1 MTPRVQTKLAE
12 GLVVAALFVV
22 AIGAS
27 WAAMRGFRTAGAE
40 PFFYQSNFEP
50 AVMMACGR
58 GFGVAS
64 EPSAALTEFLNVR
77 RNEFDCTLLPS
88 AGEGRPLTSA
98 ANANWYYMY
107 AAAAGV
113 WRVAGVSWTALD
125 WLVAAMSA
133 CGAVVLYGLFR
144 LVAGR
149 AVSALVATV
158 LTLSPANLTHL
169 LSLRDYSKAPFVLAA
184 VLVLS
189 ALILRPMSRRAILAL
204 AAAYGLVVGIGY
216 GFRPDLAVMVPFGAV
231 VVLAFLPGTFRL
243 NAGRNALA
251 ATLLLATFFAS
262 AWPVISALNLGGCQ
276 YHFSLLGLTEPLTTE
291 LRLTPPVYRF
301 GEQMTDTFAD
311 LKTGDYAVRVLGAPV
326 PALCT
331 AEYDTASGA
340 LYFDL
345 ARTFPADL
353 AVRAY
358 ASVLMILRVGL
369 DLPAMM
375 QPMPPFAD
383 SGVMTAVY
391 RAGHAVTS
399 PLAALGVV
407 LTVAAL
413 ALAAGASLRLG
424 LAMTAFVLFLAGY
437 PAIRFDERHWF
448 HLRFIPWWAAVLVFT
463 HLWHHGVRAIDR
475 PRLIRAG
482 LTLAVL
488 LVVLASALGLLRAVQ
503 ASRVRPLLQ
512 AYLEAPTEALPTH
525 AADASTLQVNW
536 QPRDEGVA
544 PFHRGSDLVA
554 VTLDEAACTGEG
566 SLSVTAT
573 YEVDGPAHDLST
585 TLRVPRPEPGAAA
598 TRLYIPVFWQGVG
611 DLTEL
616 RFTGL
621 RVGGAPIACVSRVAR
636 VSRDPN
642 TRLWLDAVLA
652 ANWADQ
658 PLYQSMRLPRLLN
671 R

>member
-1 MTPRVQTKLAE
+1 M
-12 GLVVAALFVV
+12 AALFVV

-27 WAAMRGFRTAGAE
+27 WAAMRSFRAAGAE

-58 GFGVAS
+58 GFGLAP

-77 RNEFDCTLLPS
+77 RNEFDCDLLPA

-133 CGAVVLYGLFR
+133 FGAVVLYGLFR
-144 LVAGR
+144 LVAGH
-149 AVSALVATV
+149 AVSALVAMV

-189 ALILRPMSRRAILAL
+189 ALILRPRSRRTTLAL

-231 VVLAFLPGTFRL
+231 VVLAFLPGAFRP

-291 LRLTPPVYRF
+291 LRLTSPVYRF
-301 GEQMTDTFAD
+301 GEHMSDAFAD

-340 LYFDL
+340 MYFDL

-375 QPMPPFAD
+375 QPMPPFSD
-383 SGVMTAVY
+383 SGVMSALY
-391 RAGHAVTS
+391 RAAHAVTS
-399 PLAALGVV
+399 PLAPLGVV

-424 LAMTAFVLFLAGY
+424 LALSAFVLFLAGY

-448 HLRFIPWWAAVLVFT
+448 HLRFIPWWAAVLVLT
-463 HLWHHGVRAIDR
+463 HLWHHGARAIDR

-482 LTLAVL
+482 LSLAAL
-488 LVVLASALGLLRAVQ
+488 LIGLASALGLLRVVQ
-503 ASRVRPLLQ
+503 AGRVRPVLQ
-512 AYLEAPTEALPTH
+512 AYLDAPTEALATH
-525 AADASTLQVNW
+525 AADASTLQVDW

-544 PFHRGSDLVA
+544 PFRRGTDLLA
-554 VTLDEAACTGEG
+554 VTLDAAACAGDG
-566 SLSVTAT
+566 SLSVTAS
-573 YEVDGPAHDLST
+573 YDVDGPAHDLST
-585 TLRVPRPEPGAAA
+585 TLRVPRPAPGAAA
-598 TRLYIPVFWQGVG
+598 TRLFIPVFWQGVG
-611 DLTEL
+611 DRTEL

-621 RVGGAPIACVSRVAR
+621 RVAGAPLACVSRVAR

-642 TRLWLDAVLA
+642 TRLWLDAALA
-652 ANWADQ
+652 ANWMDQ
-658 PLYQSMRLPRLLN
+658 PLYQSMRLPRLFN